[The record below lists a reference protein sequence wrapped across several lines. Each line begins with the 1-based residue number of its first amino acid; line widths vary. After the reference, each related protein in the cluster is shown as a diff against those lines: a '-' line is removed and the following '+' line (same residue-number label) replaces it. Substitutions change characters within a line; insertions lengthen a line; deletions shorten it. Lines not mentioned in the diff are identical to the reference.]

1 MSRFKAVILPYDH
14 REQHRLQAF
23 EALSRR
29 RWRVLVRRVYC
40 ALFSPRRTPI
50 RATTSDMQHCDTLIA
65 PRWCVPVE
73 PAGTIHEGYAVA
85 VSDDRIVEI
94 LPLDEAK
101 AAYQPS
107 IFVERPGHVLIPGLV
122 NTHTHAAMTLFRG
135 LADDMPLE
143 TWLREGIWPAEKRWA
158 SAEMVRDGT
167 ELAIAEMLRGGVT
180 CFSDQY
186 FFPEIVAETA
196 VDLHMRAVVG
206 TPVVDFPTA
215 WADCTTEYLNKGAE
229 LVHDPYADHPLISTC
244 FAPHSTY
251 SLSDES
257 MIALRVLAD
266 QLDVPIQMHLHETA
280 AEVADAV
287 KKTGKRPLERL
298 AELGLLN
305 ASLLAVHAVHV
316 TPGEI
321 ERMASAGVGIAHC
334 PRSNLKLAS
343 GIAPVAE
350 FLAAGM
356 TVGIGTDGA
365 ASNNV
370 LDVLSELRTAAL
382 LAKVASADASA
393 LTAMDALRLG
403 TISAARALR
412 RDHEIGSIEAGK
424 WADLTCVD
432 LMRCNSQPV
441 YDPVSQLVYTARAEQ
456 ITDVWVSGRH
466 QVEDTRLTGI
476 DTESLF
482 KRSSEW
488 QTRILTTRT

>member
-1 MSRFKAVILPYDH
+1 
-14 REQHRLQAF
+14 
-23 EALSRR
+23 
-29 RWRVLVRRVYC
+29 
-40 ALFSPRRTPI
+40 
-50 RATTSDMQHCDTLIA
+50 MQHCDTLIA
-65 PRWCVPVE
+65 PRWCVPVDS
-73 PAGTIHEGYAVA
+73 AATIHEDYAVA
-85 VSDDRIVEI
+85 VSDDRIVDV
-94 LPLDEAK
+94 LPLD
-101 AAYQPS
+101 AARAAFQPS
-107 IFVERPGHVLIPGLV
+107 VFVERPGHVLIPGLV

-143 TWLREGIWPAEKRWA
+143 TWLRDGIWPAEKRWV

-167 ELAIAEMLRGGVT
+167 ELAIAEMLRAGIT

-186 FFPEIVAETA
+186 FFPEMVAETA
-196 VDLHMRAVVG
+196 VDLHMRAIVG

-215 WADCTTEYLNKGAE
+215 WADSTTEYLNKGAE
-229 LVHDPYADHPLISTC
+229 LVHDRYADHPLISTC

-251 SLSDES
+251 ALSDES
-257 MIALRVLAD
+257 MTSLRVLAD

-280 AEVADAV
+280 AEVADALQ
-287 KKTGKRPLERL
+287 KTGRRPLERM
-298 AELGLLN
+298 ADLGMLN

-316 TPGEI
+316 TPFEV
-321 ERMASAGVGIAHC
+321 EQMATAGVSIAHC

-343 GIAPVAE
+343 GIAPVAD
-350 FLAAGM
+350 FVAAGI

-370 LDVLSELRTAAL
+370 LDILAEIRTAAL
-382 LAKVASADASA
+382 LAKVSTSDASA
-393 LTAMDALRLG
+393 LSAMDALRLA

-432 LMRCNSQPV
+432 LARCNSQPV
-441 YDPVSQLVYTARAEQ
+441 YDPVSQLVYTARADQ
-456 ITDVWVSGRH
+456 VTDVWVAGRH
-466 QVEDTRLTGI
+466 QVDSGHLTGI

-482 KRSSEW
+482 RRSSEW